1 MKITDF
7 GRKKMIERVEACRT
21 MAELKHR
28 IECFTDYTKRDPEV
42 YAAILRQSR
51 YLKGLESK

>member
-1 MKITDF
+1 MEITEF
-7 GRKKMIERVEACRT
+7 GRKKMIERVEACRS

-42 YAAILRQSR
+42 YAAILRHSR
-51 YLKGLESK
+51 YLKILEQK